1 MTIYGII
8 IAFLLFLMLFY
19 FGVVMI
25 RDVRKAG

>member
-8 IAFLLFLMLFY
+8 IAFLFFLMLFY